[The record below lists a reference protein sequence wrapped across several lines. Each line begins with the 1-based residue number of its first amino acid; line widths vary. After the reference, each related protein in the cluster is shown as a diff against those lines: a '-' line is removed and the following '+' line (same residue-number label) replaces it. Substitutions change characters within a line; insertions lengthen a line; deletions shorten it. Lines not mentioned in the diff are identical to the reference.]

1 MLLGQPL
8 VGAPAGVVLEKEL
21 QPRSLWAR
29 GRGRRACRPG
39 AVRAG
44 RLPRLPWER
53 VQMWNFLISA
63 PCPFSGSVCFHQCCE
78 VPRIT
83 AQGWVLKTL
92 PGLPTCLLTPLRFSI
107 SWGILSRSFQR
118 KALIFSYPNHMNS
131 STEKQRSWEN
141 RGLRNV
147 WGTVCFCGSRGL
159 WSLLYFLLRTRVPR
173 WGLYADLILNQKYH
187 QMDHWS

>member
-1 MLLGQPL
+1 MPL
-8 VGAPAGVVLEKEL
+8 A
-21 QPRSLWAR
+21 
-29 GRGRRACRPG
+29 
-39 AVRAG
+39 
-44 RLPRLPWER
+44 
-53 VQMWNFLISA
+53 
-63 PCPFSGSVCFHQCCE
+63 PFSGSVYFHQCCE

-118 KALIFSYPNHMNS
+118 KALIFSYPNHMNN

-159 WSLLYFLLRTRVPR
+159 WSLLYFLLRTRIPR
-173 WGLYADLILNQKYH
+173 WGLYADLILTESEVPPDGSLKLTSHDRALRCFCPTGY
-187 QMDHWS
+187 